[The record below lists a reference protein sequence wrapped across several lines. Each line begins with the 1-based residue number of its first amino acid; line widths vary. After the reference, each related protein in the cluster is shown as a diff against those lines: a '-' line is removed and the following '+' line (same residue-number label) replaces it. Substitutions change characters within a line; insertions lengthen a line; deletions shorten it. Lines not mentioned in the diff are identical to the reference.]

1 MTNPDHPS
9 HPTTLHKVKGDNIE
23 TVSFTGLTKREH
35 VAALTLQGLLANRHD
50 LLGTISSNVAKM
62 YAEKSVKLADYLINE
77 LNNTNPQ
84 KP

>member
-1 MTNPDHPS
+1 MSNSNQPA
-9 HPTTLHKVKGDNIE
+9 HPTTVHKVKGDNIE

-50 LLGTISSNVAKM
+50 LLGTISSNTAKM
-62 YAEKSVKLADYLINE
+62 YAQKSVQLADYLLNE